1 MKNINY
7 ENSISRYKLNEW
19 VINVIIYIV
28 AFIYIVSNNSE

>member
-28 AFIYIVSNNSE
+28 GFIYIVSDNSE

>member
-1 MKNINY
+1 MKKENY

-28 AFIYIVSNNSE
+28 AFIYIVSDNSE

>member
-1 MKNINY
+1 MKKENY

>member
-28 AFIYIVSNNSE
+28 AFIYIVSDNSE